1 MSGSR
6 IVGVR
11 VRGDA
16 VYWARA
22 VVVTTGTFLRG
33 LMHVGSNQQPG
44 GRAGEAAEMTLSD
57 SLKEVGLDP
66 SSEPRLPM
74 WETMSEDQI
83 LDHLPKI
90 VAVQVQVDDNL
101 HDWVR
106 HLRTRNVSWERIGA
120 SLGMTRQSAWERFR
134 E

>member
-1 MSGSR
+1 MPDPMDKLRCSFCHKSSADVAKLIAGPGVY
-6 IVGVR
+6 ICNACVGLCADV
-11 VRGDA
+11 
-16 VYWARA
+16 
-22 VVVTTGTFLRG
+22 
-33 LMHVGSNQQPG
+33 
-44 GRAGEAAEMTLSD
+44 
-57 SLKEVGLDP
+57 LKEVGLAP
-66 SSEPRLPM
+66 SLEPRLPA

-90 VAVQVQVDDNL
+90 VAVQVQVDDTL

-106 HLRTRNVSWERIGA
+106 HLRTKNVSWERIGA

>member
-1 MSGSR
+1 MPDWKDTLRCSFCHKSSADVAKLIAGAGVH
-6 IVGVR
+6 ICNECVGLCA
-11 VRGDA
+11 DI
-16 VYWARA
+16 
-22 VVVTTGTFLRG
+22 
-33 LMHVGSNQQPG
+33 
-44 GRAGEAAEMTLSD
+44 
-57 SLKEVGLDP
+57 LKEVGLDP

-83 LDHLPKI
+83 LEHLPKI